1 MKKIAII
8 LANEMNDIDLFIPLS
23 IWRQAKISVD
33 LISVEKKN
41 SVMMESGTK
50 VGCTSIFETVNMTQ
64 YHAIYI
70 PGGPGVS
77 RLNKDNWPVKV
88 GHGVLKLNKA
98 LESFRIDPQKMVFVT
113 ADSSS
118 LLHELQLIGN
128 ARIAGFDKGYNRDLS
143 IKEEILVNNN
153 LVSVLG
159 YWALTDFAIETLG
172 LLLGEEQKELIAK
185 KYYQD

>member
-8 LANEMNDIDLFIPLS
+8 LANEMNDIDLFIPLA
-23 IWRQAKISVD
+23 IWRQGKISVD
-33 LISVEKKN
+33 LISIEKKN

-50 VGCTSIFETVNMTQ
+50 VGCTAVFETVNMTQ

-70 PGGPGVS
+70 PGGPGVC
-77 RLNKDNWPVKV
+77 RLSKDNWPVKI
-88 GHGVLKLNKA
+88 GQGVLKLNKA
-98 LESFRIDPQKMVFVT
+98 IENFRIDKQKMVFVT

-118 LLHELQLIGN
+118 LLNELQLIGN
-128 ARIAGFDKGYNRDLS
+128 ARIAGFDKSYVRDPN

-153 LVSVLG
+153 LVSVVG

-172 LLLGEEQKELIAK
+172 LLVGQEQKEQIAK
-185 KYYQD
+185 KYYND